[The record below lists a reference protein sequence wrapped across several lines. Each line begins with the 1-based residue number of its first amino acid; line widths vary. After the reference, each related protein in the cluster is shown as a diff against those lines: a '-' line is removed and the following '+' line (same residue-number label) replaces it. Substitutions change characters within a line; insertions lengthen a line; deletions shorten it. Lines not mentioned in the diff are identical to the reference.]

1 MNSLRSE
8 TLTTAPLSA
17 IPTLDARWLAY
28 VRRVAPVVEQH
39 PRLLPIRQ
47 MVFKSIVEGKST
59 LSLKEQARSWAR
71 PLLKRSGT
79 QGDFAPVDVAF
90 WLESPREVLTEAIL
104 PVQQVLTTV
113 GLRTALIASLN
124 LDLPDVQNL
133 HFQVPYSFG
142 GADWRQPWADL
153 YASLPADLKPESYP
167 AFANLGRVSDA
178 CVAEAHRVLEKL
190 RPRLLVLP
198 VDQLLSGS
206 AACAA
211 ARQLGIPS
219 LVLLHGAVSPY
230 NAPLTAD
237 RMGVW
242 GRVSQ
247 DQLVALGV
255 PRERLIVLGS
265 PRHDHFPAP
274 LPPDARQRF
283 QQTLGLDNL
292 PMLVFFSNGNDPRR
306 NSHEAVA
313 GCAAWLEA
321 AAARLQG
328 QVQIAVRLHPNED
341 GSFYTGCPHLRI
353 FKRECDL
360 ATTLAAADVC
370 GALCSTTLLDALL
383 YGKPVLQFYADGWP
397 DLADN
402 WRRGLAQ
409 RVANTDAL
417 IEILQAGNWQSLHA
431 GQAAHIDEVFAH
443 HGHATAA
450 IAQHIM
456 EQVR

>member
-1 MNSLRSE
+1 MNSLLSE
-8 TLTTAPLSA
+8 QMTPLSA
-17 IPTLDARWLAY
+17 IPTLDERWLAY
-28 VRRVAPVVEQH
+28 ARRVAPVVERH

-47 MVFKSIVEGKST
+47 MVFKSFVEGKHT
-59 LSLKEQARSWAR
+59 LSLTEQAKSWAR

-79 QGDFAPVDVAF
+79 QGNFAPVDVAF
-90 WLESPREVLTEAIL
+90 WLESSREVLTEAIL
-104 PVQQVLTTV
+104 PVQQAVAAA
-113 GLRTALIASLN
+113 GLRTAVIASMD
-124 LDLPDVQNL
+124 LDLPDVQTL
-133 HFQVPYSFG
+133 HFQVPYHFNG
-142 GADWRQPWADL
+142 GDDWQQPWADL
-153 YASLPADLKPESYP
+153 CACLPGDLRAESYS
-167 AFANLGRVSDA
+167 AFANLGRASDA
-178 CVAEAHRVLEKL
+178 CVAEARCVLEKL

-206 AACAA
+206 AACVA
-211 ARQLGIPS
+211 ARQLGIES

-230 NAPLTAD
+230 NAPITAD

-242 GRVSQ
+242 GSVSQ
-247 DQLVALGV
+247 DQLAAMGV
-255 PRERLIVLGS
+255 PRERLIALGS

-283 QQTLGLDNL
+283 QQTLDLDDL
-292 PMLVFFSNGNDPRR
+292 PTLVFFSNGNDPRR

-313 GCAAWLEA
+313 GCAEWLEA
-321 AAARLQG
+321 AAVRLQG

-341 GSFYTGCPHLRI
+341 GGFYTDCPHLRV

-360 ATTLAAADVC
+360 ATTLAAADIC

-383 YGKPVLQFYADGWP
+383 YDRPVLQFYADGWP

-409 RVANTDAL
+409 RVANADAL
-417 IEILQAGNWQSLHA
+417 IDILKAGNWQNLLA

-443 HGHATAA
+443 RGHATDAV
-450 IAQHIM
+450 AQHIVG
-456 EQVR
+456 QVR